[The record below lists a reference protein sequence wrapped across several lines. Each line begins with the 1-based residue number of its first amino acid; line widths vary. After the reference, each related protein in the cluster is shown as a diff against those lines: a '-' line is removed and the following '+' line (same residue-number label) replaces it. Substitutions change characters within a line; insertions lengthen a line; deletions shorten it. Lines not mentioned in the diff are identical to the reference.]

1 MKELKKKEKVCLWFS
16 ERKAKDGKFFFVP
29 LEGGK
34 KLAKCTEITM
44 EKEPPSESSKFLSAA
59 YLPIN

>member
-1 MKELKKKEKVCLWFS
+1 MKKLAKKEKVCLWFS

-29 LEGGK
+29 IEDGK

-44 EKEPPSESSKFLSAA
+44 DKEPPSDSSVFLSAA

>member
-1 MKELKKKEKVCLWFS
+1 LWFS

-34 KLAKCTEITM
+34 KIAKCTEITM
-44 EKEPPSESSKFLSAA
+44 DKEPPSESSKFLSAA
-59 YLPIN
+59 YLPLS